1 MTNVPVETA
10 AREDGEEAKTSI
22 GESNSLLRTA
32 SGTSGVIYYRGPMSV
47 ERVNEIKSY
56 YLAKG
61 WGFDAE
67 SVLLSF
73 VSPCGRWFDC
83 FDTSNSNYYRID
95 GDWVVNLK
103 VTRKRDEDGI
113 V

>member
-1 MTNVPVETA
+1 MTSVPVKTVE
-10 AREDGEEAKTSI
+10 REEGEEASI
-22 GESNSLLRTA
+22 SMSENSSLLRTA

-47 ERVNEIKSY
+47 ERINEIKSK

-61 WGFDAE
+61 WRFDAE

-95 GDWVVNLK
+95 GDWVINLK
-103 VTRKRDEDGI
+103 VTRKRDEDGA